1 MCHRYIEFCIKNV
14 KSLLLIGTIVVTVTV
29 FLAQLAPR
37 MNKCESKYAEIEA
50 RLVQDELKFEMTATK
65 LDTVL
70 IQIQAD
76 LQLIKHKL
84 LGS

>member
-1 MCHRYIEFCIKNV
+1 MCHKYIEFCIKNV
-14 KSLLLIGTIVVTVTV
+14 KSLLLISTIIISTVV

-37 MNKCESKYAEIEA
+37 MSTCEAKYAEIEA
-50 RLVQDELKFEMTATK
+50 RLVQDELKFEKTATK
-65 LDTVL
+65 LDTTLV
-70 IQIQAD
+70 QIQSD